1 MRASELYE
9 KLKGEIDKEK
19 SICARVSLIFALM
32 EGCI

>member
-1 MRASELYE
+1 MKASELYE

-32 EGCI
+32 ERCI